1 MATTTEAVTRQVI
14 EVVPLVMRGIRAQ
27 MRRHRAPGLSLP
39 QFRVLTFLDRHAG
52 ASLSDTAEYIGV
64 TLPSMSKMV
73 DGLVEQKLVTRKL
86 DAADR
91 RRATLALTRHGC
103 TVLSTARAH
112 TQTHLA
118 QQFESLPPAK
128 REVIVQAM
136 EALRPIFQSERE
148 VALTR
153 AE

>member
-1 MATTTEAVTRQVI
+1 MVATSEVVTRQVM

-27 MRRHRAPGLSLP
+27 MRRHRTPGLSLP

-52 ASLSDTAEYIGV
+52 ASLSDVAEHIGV

-73 DGLVEQKLVTRKL
+73 DGLVEQKLVTRKF

-91 RRATLALTRHGC
+91 RRATLALTRRGR

-112 TQTHLA
+112 TQTYLA
-118 QQFESLPPAK
+118 QQFESLPASK
-128 REVIVQAM
+128 RAVIVRAM
-136 EALRPIFQSERE
+136 EILRPIFQSERE